1 MLLKK
6 LNACKVKKFGGCS
19 GNTRVFRV
27 LDKLEG
33 KRSLGTKGYEM
44 AATYLEQILELIML
58 SRYFPT
64 RTLYQTLKEQ
74 PYNVVGYL
82 EGTCCLFK

>member
-1 MLLKK
+1 MQSKEIG
-6 LNACKVKKFGGCS
+6 GGCS
-19 GNTRVFRV
+19 GNTRVFMSWINQKER
-27 LDKLEG
+27 DT
-33 KRSLGTKGYEM
+33 GTKGYEM
-44 AATYLEQILELIML
+44 AATYLEQILEPIML